1 MTQVTDRISHWVD
14 EQTRLGDAVAAFRGR
29 AFPSGRAGLF
39 WQIAVSALIVC
50 MLTGI
55 VLLFFYDPSTAAAVY
70 QGSYAPLHGVEM
82 SGALQS
88 TLALSY
94 DVPGGMLLRQL
105 HNWSSSLM
113 IAALAVHILS
123 VFFTGAFRGA
133 RQLIWLLLF
142 GVLFLSMAGGLTGSV
157 LPDDLLST
165 NSLAVLDGVTKAI
178 PLVGTWLSFLVFQG
192 RFPSGA
198 IETFYPLHV
207 ALLPLGIAGLVVAV
221 VVLSVVHGPA
231 PARVASDA
239 TVVVAPPSRPRPC
252 ASRECSSWS
261 PGCSPRSRRSSR

>member
-1 MTQVTDRISHWVD
+1 MTQVTDRISNWVD

-39 WQIAVSALIVC
+39 WPITVSSLIVC

-123 VFFTGAFRGA
+123 VFFTGAFR
-133 RQLIWLLLF
+133 RPRELMWLLLF
-142 GVLFLSMAGGLTGSV
+142 GVLFLSMAAGLSGSV
-157 LPDDLLST
+157 
-165 NSLAVLDGVTKAI
+165 
-178 PLVGTWLSFLVFQG
+178 
-192 RFPSGA
+192 R
-198 IETFYPLHV
+198 
-207 ALLPLGIAGLVVAV
+207 
-221 VVLSVVHGPA
+221 
-231 PARVASDA
+231 
-239 TVVVAPPSRPRPC
+239 
-252 ASRECSSWS
+252 
-261 PGCSPRSRRSSR
+261 PRSRCHLQRALESLIVGCEDGCSRAWAQSVRACWPGEPASSSSSSSSSSSARRRSSSAAAPPGPRSLRRPSNASSSAR